1 MDRHA
6 NSPARGAA
14 LVVTLALLLVPPAV
28 LGVAAL
34 RQQSAL
40 LAVGAIAQVL
50 GAALLVRSRYAWRPP
65 ASAVVICLYLIALG
79 WLWFAT
85 QDTPD
90 PFARF
95 GRGLFLLGAVGLLV
109 CHDLTRTGVEPRRRA
124 KKWTHAL
131 LTRTHW
137 PRDADGVAGLPEVR
151 ALYAAVRGDP
161 TLAFVLLDDPRAEV
175 QLAALTALQDRDGWR
190 WDAAA
195 VVLEAGRKAVVPEV
209 RAAAIRAVATAD
221 TGDIAKAVS
230 EGFRD
235 PSAEVRAAAT
245 DALLAGGDHRW
256 AALRNAVRAALTDPH
271 LAGDGPLPNAAGR
284 LPAGGLC
291 DLSNWA
297 AEPGT
302 LAERSVNTLVSHYHA
317 LLAAGTD
324 PGLAADLGR
333 QVTEAETPPVLR
345 LELALLLRNLGLI
358 PPTLQDRMTDP
369 DQPSPVR
376 LIAVEVMLA
385 ADAADV
391 TALDVLRGLGRQ
403 QNRETGL
410 AIARILQKYCQV
422 NLGLPAQGAS
432 PKQQMEAAQRVYR
445 WATGKATGDYG
456 DTPGPSARPS
466 PLPGG
471 LPGGLTGGLTTD
483 DEEDAL
489 GGLPPPQFPAS
500 APGLSAPRFKKGR

>member
-1 MDRHA
+1 MDRFA
-6 NSPARGAA
+6 NPPARGAA
-14 LVVTLALLLVPPAV
+14 LLVTLALLLVPPAV

-65 ASAVVICLYLIALG
+65 ASAIVICLYLIALG

-85 QDTPD
+85 QDDPD

-95 GRGLFLLGAVGLLV
+95 GRGLFLLVAVGLLV
-109 CHDLTRTGVEPRRRA
+109 CHDMTRTGVEPRRRA
-124 KKWTHAL
+124 KKWTHTL

-137 PRDADGVAGLPEVR
+137 PREADGIAGLPEVR
-151 ALYAAVRGDP
+151 ELYSAVRDDP
-161 TLAFVLLDDPRAEV
+161 TLAFPLLDDPRAEV

-195 VVLEAGRKAVVPEV
+195 VVLDVGKRTVVPEV

-221 TGDIAKAVS
+221 NGDIARAV
-230 EGFRD
+230 GDYFRD

-245 DALLAGGDHRW
+245 DALLAGGDLRW
-256 AALRNAVRAALTDPH
+256 ATLRNAVRAALTDPQ
-271 LAGDGPLPNAAGR
+271 LAADGPLPNAAGR
-284 LPAGGLC
+284 LPTGGLC

-302 LAERSVNTLVSHYHA
+302 LAERSVRTLVSHYHTI
-317 LLAAGTD
+317 LAAGTD
-324 PGLAADLGR
+324 PGLATELGR
-333 QVTEAETPPVLR
+333 QVTDAETPPVLR

-358 PPTLQDRMTDP
+358 PANLQDRMTDP

-385 ADAADV
+385 TDATDS

-410 AIARILQKYCQV
+410 AIARILQKYCGV
-422 NLGLPAQGAS
+422 DLGLPAQGAT

-445 WATGKATGDYG
+445 WATSKLLAANGE
-456 DTPGPSARPS
+456 TPSPSARPS

-471 LPGGLTGGLTTD
+471 LVGGLTTD
-483 DEEDAL
+483 DDESAL

-500 APGLSAPRFKKGR
+500 APGLSTPRFKKGR